1 MKIIK
6 GMSVS
11 KGIAFGNI
19 YFISESPIEFT
30 AKAITDT
37 DREIERFNHASA
49 DAFNFLQSL
58 YEKTL
63 HTVGEENA
71 QIFSIQQMMMQDN
84 DYVGSVMRIITQ
96 EKMCAEYAVD
106 RVAERFAAS
115 FLEMDEEMMRSK
127 AYDIVDISN
136 HIKYFLKENGSKVV
150 LPIMKN
156 AMDKIVV
163 ADCYVPS
170 HIVDLNYA
178 GASAII
184 AFEGMKKSHASFLVR
199 RFELPAVINVGD
211 IDEEYNGHFAAVNG
225 FTGEL
230 IIDPDDATL
239 KRLKKQQIRYN
250 DVKDFIHKIYEKKSL
265 LKSRKAVKLIAL
277 DLDGTIISHST
288 NYSDKVIE
296 TINSASTQG
305 VNVVVCTGRVLGEI
319 PEDIRKISG
328 IKYFITSN
336 GSSIVNHN
344 SELLY
349 TDTIEKYTARQ
360 IFDILADYKVLID
373 LYIGG
378 KGYMQK
384 SDSLILDEYNVRDGF
399 ENVLLTS
406 REMKDDIMAFYN
418 ETEPKLEKINL
429 FFADKKERSEAI
441 YRISRLDPAPKI
453 AYSMDYNL
461 EITSSTCCKGQG
473 LQFLANLLNISMSEV
488 MAVGDSNNDISMLKL
503 AGIPVAMG
511 NSPETVKQAA
521 VFITDTCENDGAVQ
535 AIRKYAIR

>member
-19 YFISESPIEFT
+19 YLLNESPIEFT
-30 AKAITDT
+30 ARSVNDT

-84 DYVGSVMRIITQ
+84 DYVGSILRIITQ

-106 RVAERFAAS
+106 KVAERFVAS
-115 FLEMDEEMMRSK
+115 FLEMEEEMMRSK

-136 HIKYFLKENGSKVV
+136 HIKFFLKENGQKVI
-150 LPIMKN
+150 LPVMTK
-156 AMDKIVV
+156 ATDKIVI

-184 AFEGMKKSHASFLVR
+184 AAEGMKKSHASFLVR

-211 IDEEYNGHFAAVNG
+211 VDEEYNGHYAAVNG

-239 KRLKKQQIRYN
+239 KKLKKQQLRYK
-250 DVKDFIHKIYEKKSL
+250 DVKEFIHKIYEKKSL

-277 DLDGTIISHST
+277 DLDGTIISNAT
-288 NYSDKVIE
+288 NYSDRVVE

-319 PEDIRKISG
+319 PEEIRKIKG

-344 SELLY
+344 NELLY
-349 TDTIEKYTARQ
+349 TDTIEKDTARQ
-360 IFDILADYKVLID
+360 IFDILSDYKVLID

-384 SDSLILDEYNVRDGF
+384 SDSLILDQYNVDDGF
-399 ENVLLTS
+399 DKVLLS
-406 REMKDDIMAFYN
+406 AREMKDDIMAFYN

-441 YRISRLDPAPKI
+441 YRISKLDPAPKI
-453 AYSMDYNL
+453 AYAMDYNL

-511 NSPETVKQAA
+511 NSPETVKQTA
-521 VFITDTCENDGAVQ
+521 VFVTDTCENDGAVQ